1 VAEGQAQMTTASLD
15 RAVPEQTVPDRTV
28 QDRQA
33 VAVQR
38 TIDVRGLSKRYGKL
52 EAVRG
57 ITFEVNRG
65 EMFGLIGP
73 DGAGKTSTF
82 QILAGVMEATAGTA
96 SILGRPARD
105 MRSQTGYLTQDFSLY
120 PDLTVAENI
129 RYSGDLRLIPPDE
142 IAERSL
148 QYLKM
153 FDMDR
158 FSDRLAGQLS
168 GGMKQK
174 LALVCALVPQPKVL
188 LLDEPTTG
196 VDPVSRREFWDALAH
211 LTAEGL
217 TILVATPYMDEAERC
232 HRIAFMHLGEILT
245 IGTPAVLCASLRA
258 KRIELRTADLRK
270 AETVL
275 SEGSGPDKDIIDVE
289 RFGDRLDLLVRDPDK
304 EQKWIAEKLKGTG
317 LSVDEMRVDEPT
329 LDNIFVAKLRALS
342 QKADT
347 AEFPAKQDHRS
358 LRGQVAVGAKNL
370 VKIFKGFTAVKNVS
384 LDIRNGEVYG
394 LLGANGA
401 GKTTTIRMLCGLLDL
416 TSGNMEL
423 GGTGGNLRTEA
434 VRKRIGYMSQKF
446 SLYEDLTIRE
456 NLDFFSG
463 VYGVPDQDREEKIR
477 WVLSFSGL
485 DGKQDQIT
493 GSLPGGWKQRVAFGA
508 AIMHEPDILF
518 LDEPTSGVDP
528 LARRAFWTMINR
540 LADGGAAILVTTH
553 YLEEAEQCNRLG
565 MMVAGELV
573 AEGTPSGIKSQQSGH
588 VLEFIVDQAQRAA
601 DLLKTG
607 LLKSKTEDWR
617 VSLFGERLHMITD
630 EDPATAIK
638 ETTKRLEEN
647 GIHVTSAS
655 VNRFSLEDVFISIVE
670 KARTQGKAASD
681 D

>member
-1 VAEGQAQMTTASLD
+1 MITASPD
-15 RAVPEQTVPDRTV
+15 RAVPEQAVE
-28 QDRQA
+28 DRQA
-33 VAVQR
+33 VAVQPA
-38 TIDVRGLSKRYGKL
+38 IDVRGLSKRYGKL
-52 EAVRG
+52 EAIRG
-57 ITFEVNRG
+57 IEFEVNRG

-82 QILAGVMEATAGTA
+82 QILAGVMEATGGTA
-96 SILGRPARD
+96 NILGRPARD

-158 FSDRLAGQLS
+158 FAGRLAGQLS

-245 IGTPAVLCASLRA
+245 IGTPAELCASLGA

-270 AETVL
+270 AEEVL
-275 SEGSGPDKDIIDVE
+275 SEGAGPDSGPDKDIIDVE

-304 EQKWIAEKLKGTG
+304 VQKWVSEKLKSAG
-317 LSVDEMRVDEPT
+317 LSVDEMTVDAPT

-347 AEFPAKQDHRS
+347 AEFPAKQDHRC

-370 VKIFKGFTAVKNVS
+370 VKVFKGFTAVKNVS

-416 TSGNMEL
+416 TSGTMEL
-423 GGTGGNLRTEA
+423 GGSGGNLRTEA

-588 VLEFIVDQAQRAA
+588 VLEFIVDQPQHAS
-601 DLLKTG
+601 D

-630 EDPATAIK
+630 EDPVTAIK

-655 VNRFSLEDVFISIVE
+655 ENRFSLEDVFISIVE
-670 KARTQGKAASD
+670 KARTQGKAATD

>member
-1 VAEGQAQMTTASLD
+1 MIAASPD
-15 RAVPEQTVPDRTV
+15 RAVPEQAVPEREVDARH
-28 QDRQA
+28 A
-33 VAVQR
+33 VAVER

-82 QILAGVMEATAGTA
+82 QILAGVMEATAGIA
-96 SILGRPARD
+96 NILGRPARE

-148 QYLKM
+148 QYLRM

-158 FSDRLAGQLS
+158 FADRLAGQLS

-245 IGTPAVLCASLRA
+245 IGTPAELCASLGA

-270 AETVL
+270 AESVL
-275 SEGSGPDKDIIDVE
+275 SEGAGPDSGPDRDIIDVE

-304 EQKWIAEKLKGTG
+304 EQKWITEKLKGAG
-317 LSVDEMRVDEPT
+317 LSIDEMRVDEPT

-342 QKADT
+342 PKADT
-347 AEFPAKQDHRS
+347 VEFPAKQDHRS
-358 LRGQVAVGAKNL
+358 MRGQVAVGAKNL
-370 VKIFKGFTAVKNVS
+370 VKKFKAFTAVNNVS

-416 TSGNMEL
+416 TSGTMEL

-463 VYGVPDQDREEKIR
+463 VYGVPDQDREEKSQ

-485 DGKQDQIT
+485 SGKENQIT

-573 AEGTPSGIKSQQSGH
+573 AEGTPTGIKSQQSGH
-588 VLEFIVDQAQRAA
+588 VLEFIVDQPQRAS
-601 DLLKTG
+601 D

-617 VSLFGERLHMITD
+617 VSLFGERLHMIAD

-638 ETTKRLEEN
+638 ETSERLEEN
-647 GIHVTSAS
+647 GIHVISAS
-655 VNRFSLEDVFISIVE
+655 ETRFSLEDVFISIVE
-670 KARTQGKAASD
+670 KARTQGKAATD

>member
-1 VAEGQAQMTTASLD
+1 MTTAILD
-15 RAVPEQTVPDRTV
+15 RAVTDPAI
-28 QDRQA
+28 QDRQG
-33 VAVQR
+33 VAEHPA
-38 TIDVRGLSKRYGKL
+38 IDVRDLLKRYGKL
-52 EAVRG
+52 EAIRG
-57 ITFEVNRG
+57 ITFEVNPG

-82 QILAGVMEATAGTA
+82 QILAGVMEASAGSA
-96 SILGRPARD
+96 NILERPARD

-158 FSDRLAGQLS
+158 FAGRLAGQLS

-232 HRIAFMHLGEILT
+232 HRIAFMHLGEVLQ
-245 IGTPAVLCASLRA
+245 IGTPTELCASLGA
-258 KRIELRTADLRK
+258 KRIELRAADLRK
-270 AETVL
+270 AESVL
-275 SEGSGPDKDIIDVE
+275 SEESGPDKDIIDVE
-289 RFGDRLDLLVRDPDK
+289 RFGDRLDLLVHDPDK
-304 EQKWIAEKLKGTG
+304 EQKWITGKLKGAG

-329 LDNIFVAKLRALS
+329 LDNIFVAKLRALRE
-342 QKADT
+342 KTDT
-347 AEFPAKQDHRS
+347 SEFPAKQDHSS

-370 VKIFKGFTAVKNVS
+370 VKEFKSFTAVKNVS
-384 LDIRNGEVYG
+384 LEIRNGEVYG

-416 TSGNMEL
+416 TSGTMEL

-446 SLYEDLTIRE
+446 SLYEDLTVRE

-485 DGKQDQIT
+485 DGKQDQLT

-573 AEGTPSGIKSQQSGH
+573 AEGSPSGIKSQQSGH
-588 VLEFIVDQAQRAA
+588 VLEFIVDQPQRAT
-601 DLLKTG
+601 DMLKG
-607 LLKSKTEDWR
+607 KTEGWR
-617 VSLFGERLHMITD
+617 VSLFGERLHVITD
-630 EDPATAIK
+630 DDPATAIK

-647 GIHVTSAS
+647 GIHVTSA
-655 VNRFSLEDVFISIVE
+655 REIPLSLEDVFISIVE
-670 KARTQGKAASD
+670 KARTQGKAATD

>member
-1 VAEGQAQMTTASLD
+1 
-15 RAVPEQTVPDRTV
+15 
-28 QDRQA
+28 
-33 VAVQR
+33 
-38 TIDVRGLSKRYGKL
+38 
-52 EAVRG
+52 
-57 ITFEVNRG
+57 
-65 EMFGLIGP
+65 
-73 DGAGKTSTF
+73 
-82 QILAGVMEATAGTA
+82 
-96 SILGRPARD
+96 
-105 MRSQTGYLTQDFSLY
+105 LTQDFSLY

-148 QYLKM
+148 QYLRM

-158 FSDRLAGQLS
+158 FADRLAGQLS

-232 HRIAFMHLGEILT
+232 HRIAFMHLGEILK
-245 IGTPAVLCASLRA
+245 IGTPAELCASLGA

-270 AETVL
+270 ADSVL
-275 SEGSGPDKDIIDVE
+275 SESSGPDKDIIDVE

-304 EQKWIAEKLKGTG
+304 EQKWVTEKLKGAG
-317 LSVDEMRVDEPT
+317 LSVDEMSVGEPT

-347 AEFPAKQDHRS
+347 AEFPAKQDHRNM
-358 LRGQVAVGAKNL
+358 RGQVAVGAKNL
-370 VKIFKGFTAVKNVS
+370 VKKFKSFTAVKNVS

-401 GKTTTIRMLCGLLDL
+401 GKTTPIRMLCGLLDL
-416 TSGNMEL
+416 TSGTMEL

-463 VYGVPDQDREEKIR
+463 VYGVPDQDREEKSR

-485 DGKQDQIT
+485 SGKEKQIT

-553 YLEEAEQCNRLG
+553 YLEEARTVQPPGNDGCRRACG
-565 MMVAGELV
+565 RG
-573 AEGTPSGIKSQQSGH
+573 
-588 VLEFIVDQAQRAA
+588 QAYR
-601 DLLKTG
+601 
-607 LLKSKTEDWR
+607 
-617 VSLFGERLHMITD
+617 H
-630 EDPATAIK
+630 
-638 ETTKRLEEN
+638 
-647 GIHVTSAS
+647 
-655 VNRFSLEDVFISIVE
+655 
-670 KARTQGKAASD
+670 
-681 D
+681 

>member
-1 VAEGQAQMTTASLD
+1 MITASPD
-15 RAVPEQTVPDRTV
+15 RAVPD
-28 QDRQA
+28 QA
-33 VAVQR
+33 VQNRQDVAKQPA
-38 TIDVRGLSKRYGKL
+38 IDLRALSKRYGKL

-57 ITFEVNRG
+57 ITFEVSPG

-82 QILAGVMEATAGTA
+82 QILAGVMEATAGSA
-96 SILGRPARD
+96 KILGRPARD

-142 IAERSL
+142 IASRSL
-148 QYLKM
+148 QYLQM

-158 FSDRLAGQLS
+158 FADRLAGQLS

-232 HRIAFMHLGEILT
+232 HRIAFMHLGEILQ
-245 IGTPAVLCASLRA
+245 IGTPTELCASLGA

-270 AETVL
+270 AEEVL
-275 SEGSGPDKDIIDVE
+275 SGVSGSDKDIIDVE

-304 EQKWIAEKLKGTG
+304 EQQWVSEKLKGAG

-358 LRGQVAVGAKNL
+358 VRGQVAVGAKNL
-370 VKIFKGFTAVKNVS
+370 VKVFKSFTAVKNVS

-401 GKTTTIRMLCGLLDL
+401 GKTTTIRMLCGLLEL
-416 TSGNMEL
+416 TSGTMEL

-463 VYGVPDQDREEKIR
+463 VYGVPDKDREEKIR

-485 DGKQDQIT
+485 EGKEDQIT

-518 LDEPTSGVDP
+518 LDEPTSCVDP

-540 LADGGAAILVTTH
+540 LADGVAAILVTTH

-573 AEGTPSGIKSQQSGH
+573 AEGTPTGIKSQQTGH
-588 VLEFIVDQAQRAA
+588 VLEFILDPRQDQPQRAA
-601 DLLKTG
+601 DLLKS
-607 LLKSKTEDWR
+607 KSESWR
-617 VSLFGERLHMITD
+617 VSLFGERLHIITD
-630 EDPATAIK
+630 DDPGNSIN

-647 GIHVTSAS
+647 GLHVTSA
-655 VNRFSLEDVFISIVE
+655 REIPLSLEDVFISIVE
-670 KARTQGKAASD
+670 KARTQGKVATD
-681 D
+681 DDEGHA

>member
-1 VAEGQAQMTTASLD
+1 
-15 RAVPEQTVPDRTV
+15 
-28 QDRQA
+28 
-33 VAVQR
+33 
-38 TIDVRGLSKRYGKL
+38 
-52 EAVRG
+52 
-57 ITFEVNRG
+57 
-65 EMFGLIGP
+65 MFGLIGP

-82 QILAGVMEATAGTA
+82 QILAGVMEAAAGNA
-96 SILGRPARD
+96 NILSRPARD

-142 IAERSL
+142 IGERSL

-158 FSDRLAGQLS
+158 FVDRLAGQLS

-211 LTAEGL
+211 LSTEGL

-232 HRIAFMHLGEILT
+232 HRIAFMYSGEILR
-245 IGTPAVLCASLRA
+245 IGTPAELCASLGA

-270 AETVL
+270 AESVL
-275 SEGSGPDKDIIDVE
+275 SVGSGPDKDIIDVE
-289 RFGDRLDLLVRDPDK
+289 RFGDRLDLLVHDPEK
-304 EQKWIAEKLKGTG
+304 KQKWITEKLKGAG
-317 LSVDEMRVDEPT
+317 LSVGEMRVDEPT
-329 LDNIFVAKLRALS
+329 LDNIFVNKLRSLRKS
-342 QKADT
+342 TDT
-347 AEFPAKQDHRS
+347 ADFPAKQDHGS
-358 LRGQVAVGAKNL
+358 LRGQIAVGAKNL
-370 VKIFKGFTAVKNVS
+370 VKEFKSFTAVKNVN
-384 LDIRNGEVYG
+384 LEIRNGEVYG

-401 GKTTTIRMLCGLLDL
+401 GKTTTIRMLCGLLEP
-416 TSGNMEL
+416 TSGVIEL
-423 GGTGGNLRTEA
+423 GGAGGNLRTEA
-434 VRKRIGYMSQKF
+434 VRKRIGYLSQKF

-463 VYGVPDQDREEKIR
+463 VYGVPDKDREEKIR

-485 DGKQDQIT
+485 NGKENQIT

-508 AIMHEPDILF
+508 AVMHEPDILF

-573 AEGTPSGIKSQQSGH
+573 AEGTPSGIKCQQTGH
-588 VLEFIVDQAQRAA
+588 VLEFILNQQQDQPQRAA
-601 DLLKTG
+601 DLLK
-607 LLKSKTEDWR
+607 SKTENWR

-630 EDPATAIK
+630 DDPVNAIK
-638 ETTKRLEEN
+638 EATKRLEEN
-647 GIHVTSAS
+647 GLQVTSA
-655 VNRFSLEDVFISIVE
+655 RETAFTLEDVFISIVE
-670 KARTQGKAASD
+670 KARTQGKAATD
-681 D
+681 DEEGQA

>member
-1 VAEGQAQMTTASLD
+1 
-15 RAVPEQTVPDRTV
+15 VPD
-28 QDRQA
+28 QA
-33 VAVQR
+33 VQNRQDVAKQPA
-38 TIDVRGLSKRYGKL
+38 IDLRALSKRYGKL

-57 ITFEVNRG
+57 ITFEVSPG

-82 QILAGVMEATAGTA
+82 QILAGVMEATAGSA
-96 SILGRPARD
+96 KILGRPARD

-142 IAERSL
+142 IASRSL
-148 QYLKM
+148 QYLQM

-158 FSDRLAGQLS
+158 FADRLAGQLS

-232 HRIAFMHLGEILT
+232 HRIAFMHLGEILQ
-245 IGTPAVLCASLRA
+245 IGTPTELCASLGA

-270 AETVL
+270 AEEVL
-275 SEGSGPDKDIIDVE
+275 SGVSGSDKDIIDVE

-304 EQKWIAEKLKGTG
+304 EQQWVSEKLKGAG

-358 LRGQVAVGAKNL
+358 VRGQVAVGAKNL
-370 VKIFKGFTAVKNVS
+370 VKVFKSFTAVKNVS

-401 GKTTTIRMLCGLLDL
+401 GKTTTIRMLCGLLEL
-416 TSGNMEL
+416 TSGTMEL

-463 VYGVPDQDREEKIR
+463 VYGVPDKDREEKIR

-485 DGKQDQIT
+485 EGKEDQIT

-573 AEGTPSGIKSQQSGH
+573 AEGTPTGIKSQQTGH
-588 VLEFIVDQAQRAA
+588 VLEFILDPRQDQPQRAA
-601 DLLKTG
+601 DLLKS
-607 LLKSKTEDWR
+607 KSESWR
-617 VSLFGERLHMITD
+617 VSLFGERLHIITD
-630 EDPATAIK
+630 DDPGNSIN

-647 GIHVTSAS
+647 GLHVTSA
-655 VNRFSLEDVFISIVE
+655 REIPLSLEDVFISIVE
-670 KARTQGKAASD
+670 KARMQGKVATD
-681 D
+681 DDEGHA

>member
-1 VAEGQAQMTTASLD
+1 MIAASPDREVEGQQGVAEPWA
-15 RAVPEQTVPDRTV
+15 
-28 QDRQA
+28 
-33 VAVQR
+33 
-38 TIDVRGLSKRYGKL
+38 IDVHGLTKRYGKL
-52 EAVRG
+52 EAIRG
-57 ITFEVNRG
+57 IAFEVKRG

-82 QILAGVMEATAGTA
+82 QILAGVMEASSGSAN
-96 SILGRPARD
+96 ILSRPARD
-105 MRSQTGYLTQDFSLY
+105 MRSQTGYLTQAFSLY

-129 RYSGDLRLIPPDE
+129 RYSGDLRSIPPKE

-148 QYLKM
+148 QYLQM
-153 FDMDR
+153 FEMDR
-158 FSDRLAGQLS
+158 FAERLAGQLS

-174 LALVCALVPQPKVL
+174 LALVCALVPQPRVL

-196 VDPVSRREFWDALAH
+196 VDPVSRREFWDVLAH

-217 TILVATPYMDEAERC
+217 TILVATPYLDEAERC
-232 HRIAFMHLGEILT
+232 HRIAFMHLGEILQ
-245 IGTPAVLCASLRA
+245 IGTPTELCASLGA

-270 AETVL
+270 AEGVL
-275 SEGSGPDKDIIDVE
+275 SGGSGPDQDIIDVQ
-289 RFGDRLDLLVRDPDK
+289 RFGDRLDLLVHDPDK
-304 EQKWIAEKLKGTG
+304 EQQWVTGKLKEAG

-329 LDNIFVAKLRALS
+329 LENTFVAKLRAPGE
-342 QKADT
+342 KADT
-347 AEFPAKQDHRS
+347 AEFSAKQDHSS
-358 LRGQVAVGAKNL
+358 LRGQIAVGATRL
-370 VKIFKGFTAVKNVS
+370 VKRFGAFTAVNNVS
-384 LDIRNGEVYG
+384 LQIRNGEVYG

-401 GKTTTIRMLCGLLDL
+401 GKTTTIRMLCGLLEP
-416 TSGNMEL
+416 TNGTMEL

-456 NLDFFSG
+456 NLDFFAG
-463 VYGVPDQDREEKIR
+463 VYGVPDRDREEKIR

-573 AEGTPSGIKSQQSGH
+573 AEGTPSGIKGQQSGH
-588 VLEFIVDQAQRAA
+588 VLEFIVDQPQRAA
-601 DLLKTG
+601 DLLK
-607 LLKSKTEDWR
+607 SKTDSWR
-617 VSLFGERLHMITD
+617 VSLFGERLHVITD
-630 EDPATAIK
+630 EEPANAIK
-638 ETTKRLEEN
+638 VTSKRLEEN
-647 GIHVTSAS
+647 GLHVIS
-655 VNRFSLEDVFISIVE
+655 VRENRFSLEDVFISIVE
-670 KARTQGKAASD
+670 KARPQGKAPTD
-681 D
+681 G

>member
-1 VAEGQAQMTTASLD
+1 MAEGQAQMTTASLD
-15 RAVPEQTVPDRTV
+15 RAVQEQTVPDRH
-28 QDRQA
+28 A

-38 TIDVRGLSKRYGKL
+38 TIDVRGLTKRYGKL

-82 QILAGVMEATAGTA
+82 QVLAGVMEATAGSA
-96 SILGRPARD
+96 NILGRPARD

-142 IAERSL
+142 IAERSH

-245 IGTPAVLCASLRA
+245 IGTPAELCASLGA

-270 AETVL
+270 AESVL
-275 SEGSGPDKDIIDVE
+275 SDGSGPDKDIIDVE
-289 RFGDRLDLLVRDPDK
+289 RFGDRLDLLVHDPDK
-304 EQKWIAEKLKGTG
+304 EQKWITEKLKGTG

-342 QKADT
+342 QKANT
-347 AEFPAKQDHRS
+347 AEFPTKQDHRS
-358 LRGQVAVGAKNL
+358 LRGQIAVGAKNL
-370 VKIFKGFTAVKNVS
+370 VKVFKGFTAVKNVS

-416 TSGNMEL
+416 TSGTMEL
-423 GGTGGNLRTEA
+423 GGSGGNLRTEA

-588 VLEFIVDQAQRAA
+588 VLEFIVDQPQRAA
-601 DLLKTG
+601 DLLKAD
-607 LLKSKTEDWR
+607 LLKNKTEDWR

-647 GIHVTSAS
+647 GIHVTSES
-655 VNRFSLEDVFISIVE
+655 ENRFSLEDVFISIVE
-670 KARTQGKAASD
+670 KARTQGKAATD

>member
-1 VAEGQAQMTTASLD
+1 
-15 RAVPEQTVPDRTV
+15 
-28 QDRQA
+28 
-33 VAVQR
+33 
-38 TIDVRGLSKRYGKL
+38 
-52 EAVRG
+52 
-57 ITFEVNRG
+57 
-65 EMFGLIGP
+65 MFGLIGP

-82 QILAGVMEATAGTA
+82 QILAGVMEATAGNGN
-96 SILGRPARD
+96 ILGRPARD

-129 RYSGDLRLIPPDE
+129 RYSGNLRLIPPDE
-142 IAERSL
+142 IADRSL

-158 FSDRLAGQLS
+158 FADRLAGQLS

-232 HRIAFMHLGEILT
+232 HRIAFMHLGEILQ
-245 IGTPAVLCASLRA
+245 IGTPAEMCASLGA
-258 KRIELRTADLRK
+258 KRIEIRTADLRK
-270 AETVL
+270 AEEVL
-275 SEGSGPDKDIIDVE
+275 SKLSGSDSKPDSGSDKNIIDVE
-289 RFGDRLDLLVRDPDK
+289 RFGDRLDLLVHDPDK
-304 EQKWIAEKLKGTG
+304 AQKSITEKLKGAG

-342 QKADT
+342 QKANTPD
-347 AEFPAKQDHRS
+347 FPAKQDHRS

-370 VKIFKGFTAVKNVS
+370 VKQFKSFTAVKNVS

-416 TSGNMEL
+416 TSGTMEL

-463 VYGVPDQDREEKIR
+463 VYGVPDQDREEKFR

-540 LADGGAAILVTTH
+540 LADGGAAILITTH

-588 VLEFIVDQAQRAA
+588 VLEFIVDKPQPAA
-601 DLLKTG
+601 DLLKN
-607 LLKSKTEDWR
+607 KTENWR
-617 VSLFGERLHMITD
+617 VSLFGERLHMIAD

-638 ETTKRLEEN
+638 EITKRLEEN
-647 GIHVTSAS
+647 GIHVTSA
-655 VNRFSLEDVFISIVE
+655 REIPLSLEDVFISIVE
-670 KARTQGKAASD
+670 KARQQGNAATD
-681 D
+681 EIEGQA